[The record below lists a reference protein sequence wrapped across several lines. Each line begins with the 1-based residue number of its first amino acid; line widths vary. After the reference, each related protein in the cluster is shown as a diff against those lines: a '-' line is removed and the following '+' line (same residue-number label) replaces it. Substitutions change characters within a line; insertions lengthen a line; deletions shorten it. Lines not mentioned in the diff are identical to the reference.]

1 MQYTYQ
7 DLKTKTKRNHE
18 QKENLG
24 KSSSVAGKG
33 IKSEPELTLQQPG
46 GTYSWLLSPPT
57 AHVGAFQFRLVI
69 SMV

>member
-46 GTYSWLLSPPT
+46 EHTPGFCLHPLPM
-57 AHVGAFQFRLVI
+57 LVP
-69 SMV
+69 SNLDW